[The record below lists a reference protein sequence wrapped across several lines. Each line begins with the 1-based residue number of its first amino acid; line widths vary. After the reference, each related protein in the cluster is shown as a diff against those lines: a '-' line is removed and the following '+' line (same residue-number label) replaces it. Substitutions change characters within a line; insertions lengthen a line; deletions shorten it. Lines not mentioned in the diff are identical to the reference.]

1 MIRPATFPAG
11 RATNWHRN
19 AIGAPSLRPLG
30 ARAIVHPQPVP
41 TSFPMTSDYLRQLLD
56 FHYWARDRLL
66 LAAGTLNPEQY
77 ARPMGNSF
85 SSVRDTLNHV
95 YLAEWIW
102 YSRWNGVSP
111 TAFPEFDLPDLT
123 ALNEHWLGMEIK
135 VRRYIDEAGEAGLN
149 RVIPYRLL
157 SGKESASPLWQM
169 VVHVVN
175 HATYH
180 RGQVTTLLR
189 QLGAPAP
196 QSTDMITY
204 FREV

>member
-1 MIRPATFPAG
+1 
-11 RATNWHRN
+11 
-19 AIGAPSLRPLG
+19 
-30 ARAIVHPQPVP
+30 
-41 TSFPMTSDYLRQLLD
+41 MTSDYLRQLLD
-56 FHYWARDRLL
+56 FHYWARDRVL
-66 LAAGTLNPEQY
+66 LAAATVNSEQY
-77 ARPMGNSF
+77 ARSMGNSF

-111 TAFPEFDLPDLT
+111 TAFPDFELPDVA
-123 ALNEHWLGMEIK
+123 ALNEHWRGMERK
-135 VRRYIDEAGEAGLN
+135 VREYIDEAGEAGLN

-189 QLGAPAP
+189 QLGAAPP

-204 FREV
+204 FRELAT

>member
-1 MIRPATFPAG
+1 
-11 RATNWHRN
+11 
-19 AIGAPSLRPLG
+19 
-30 ARAIVHPQPVP
+30 
-41 TSFPMTSDYLRQLLD
+41 MTPDYLRQLLD
-56 FHYWARDRLL
+56 FHYWARDRVL
-66 LAAGTLNPEQY
+66 LAAGPLNSEQY

-85 SSVRDTLNHV
+85 SSVRETLNHV

-111 TAFPEFDLPDLT
+111 SAFPDF
-123 ALNEHWLGMEIK
+123 ALEDVGALKEHWLGTERK
-135 VRRYIDEAGEAGLN
+135 VRAYIDEAGEAGLN

-189 QLGAPAP
+189 QLGAAP
-196 QSTDMITY
+196 PPSTDMITY
-204 FREV
+204 FRETAAIS

>member
-1 MIRPATFPAG
+1 
-11 RATNWHRN
+11 
-19 AIGAPSLRPLG
+19 
-30 ARAIVHPQPVP
+30 
-41 TSFPMTSDYLRQLLD
+41 MTSDYLRQLLD
-56 FHYWARDRLL
+56 FHYWARDRVL
-66 LAAGTLNPEQY
+66 LAAGTLNTEQY
-77 ARPMGNSF
+77 GRAMGNSF
-85 SSVRDTLNHV
+85 PSVRDTLNHV

-102 YSRWNGVSP
+102 YSRWISVSP
-111 TAFPEFDLPDLT
+111 TAFPELNLPDPG
-123 ALNEHWLGMEIK
+123 ALSEHWIATERK
-135 VRRYIDEAGEAGLN
+135 VRAHVHEAGEDGLN

-189 QLGAPAP
+189 QLDAAPP

-204 FREV
+204 FRETAAG